1 VSSEGFLLRFFLG
14 LGASLCAVLL
24 AVGCAVEQRA
34 AGSGAVL
41 GAGQTGGSWATQA
54 ELAWL
59 AKLGAWDARLMQ
71 GLREAAR
78 IETTPHL
85 ARGLAQHD
93 GETLERHEQALE
105 PTVTCTSDLQRRVGP
120 APTERLQKAHAAF
133 RRACT
138 HLERFQNAVAL
149 AIYQGRDYEVR
160 QAQLEARRGSALLLQ
175 ADQMVPPGEIRS
187 LPVLGGDSAE
197 SRIEPRFGRLA
208 SALAGKEIEVRC
220 WSAPDWR
227 RLMREEQTY
236 TRGQL
241 GPDTLGFAGI
251 SGDRVNLA
259 PDVCE
264 PLVDLAYN
272 GARPA
277 DEAGQLRLAA
287 AVVTLSHEPQ
297 HSKGVSVEAVAEC
310 NAIQLAHRTAVK
322 LGASRAYAAALVRTY
337 WRHYDEELAA
347 YRSSE
352 CRKGGTLDR
361 GYAGSTWP

>member
-1 VSSEGFLLRFFLG
+1 MLHFFLA
-14 LGASLCAVLL
+14 LGAGLCAVLL
-24 AVGCAVEQRA
+24 AVGCSVEQRA

-41 GAGQTGGSWATQA
+41 GAGQVGGAWATPA

-71 GLREAAR
+71 GLREVSR

-85 ARGLAQHD
+85 ARGLVQHD
-93 GETLERHEQALE
+93 GETLERHEQALQ
-105 PTVTCTSDLQRRVGP
+105 PTVTCMSDLVQRVGR
-120 APTERLQKAHAAF
+120 APTKRLQKAQAAF

-138 HLERFQNAVAL
+138 HLERFQNAVTL
-149 AIYQGRDYEVR
+149 AIYQRQDYEVR
-160 QAQLEARRGSALLLQ
+160 QAQLEARRGSMLLLQ
-175 ADQMVPPGEIRS
+175 ADQMLPPGEVRP
-187 LPVLGGDSAE
+187 LPVVAGDSSE

-208 SALAGKEIEVRC
+208 SALAGKEVEVRC
-220 WSAPDWR
+220 WSASDWR
-227 RLMREEQTY
+227 RLMHEEQAY

-259 PDVCE
+259 PEVCK
-264 PLVDLAYN
+264 PLVALVYK

-277 DEAGQLRLAA
+277 DEAGQLPIAA

-297 HSKGVSVEAVAEC
+297 HSKGISVEAVAEC
-310 NAIQLAHRTAVK
+310 NAIQLAQGTAVR
-322 LGASRAYAAALVRTY
+322 LGASPAYAAALVRTY
-337 WRHYDEELAA
+337 WDHYDEEPAA

-352 CRKGGTLDR
+352 CRNGGALDR
-361 GYAGSTWP
+361 GHASSIWPSR